1 VDNPLQTVVHM
12 FNKLAANTLPSALV
26 DRAPC
31 SIRKQ
36 DINIFSPLAL

>member
-12 FNKLAANTLPSALV
+12 FNKLAANTLPALV